1 MLTELSSYL
10 IVFLCCCGGR
20 EEEDDG
26 VGPSQHQNKKKA
38 PSKKKTPKKKATPK
52 KKPAKKKKTPV
63 KKKLKK
69 TASAPPAS
77 VVRSLKSGWA
87 SSLFHAYCLNYFG
100 ACLCDLCDNMHVGW
114 SAAV

>member
-1 MLTELSSYL
+1 
-10 IVFLCCCGGR
+10 LCCCGGR

-77 VVRSLKSGWA
+77 VVRSLKEWLGMQSI
-87 SSLFHAYCLNYFG
+87 SCLLSELFWG
-100 ACLCDLCDNMHVGW
+100 MSV
-114 SAAV
+114 